1 VQVTHLSYPRKYK
14 VKDVS
19 YKTATELRFNH
30 DGTPTTVADYFR
42 LIHKKQLRYPH
53 LPCLHMD
60 GKNPHVYIPLEFCL
74 VIKQNCNR
82 KLNQDQMAI
91 MARNTALSADDR
103 ERKIS
108 EKVREAKFDKDEYLR
123 DFGIKVNT
131 SMKELTGRVL
141 DPPRLEYKGH
151 QFAWPD
157 RGEWK
162 ARKKHF
168 YNGTKIGDSWGIIYI
183 QQIAP
188 DQIDIRWLKLS

>member
-1 VQVTHLSYPRKYK
+1 
-14 VKDVS
+14 
-19 YKTATELRFNH
+19 
-30 DGTPTTVADYFR
+30 
-42 LIHKKQLRYPH
+42 
-53 LPCLHMD
+53 MD

-188 DQIDIRWLKLS
+188 DQIDIRKFIQSLVRAGRDNGMDIGYNPCVYEMSYEENVKQVIESFKGIKLIIVILDKKGTIKYSA